1 MKRILVLGLL
11 VGAFAVAP
19 SAAPASCAASEIG
32 TANRLVTPGD
42 EIEIAG
48 EGWTDGCNDT
58 EPSGCDTEPE
68 AEPYEDVLMM
78 LKKPGLERFY
88 ELERV
93 DATEE
98 GILHLS
104 AEVPDLLPG
113 RYRLVAQV
121 GTGYRVLADGFV
133 TVEK

>member
-1 MKRILVLGLL
+1 MVIIGLL

-19 SAAPASCAASEIG
+19 SAASGSCAGPEID
-32 TANRLVTPGD
+32 TANRLVGPGD
-42 EIEIAG
+42 QIEIAG
-48 EGWTDGCNDT
+48 EYWVVECNDT

-88 ELERV
+88 ELGRV

-98 GILHLS
+98 GILSLS
-104 AEVPDLLPG
+104 AEVPDLPPG